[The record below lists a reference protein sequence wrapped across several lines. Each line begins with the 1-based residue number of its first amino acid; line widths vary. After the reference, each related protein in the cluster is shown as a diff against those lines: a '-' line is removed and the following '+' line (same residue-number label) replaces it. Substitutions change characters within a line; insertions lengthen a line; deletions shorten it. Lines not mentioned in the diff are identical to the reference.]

1 MPPQAEMLCTN
12 LIKTLKERLN
22 ALDFL
27 ERHRQSDKDFTRQRC
42 LPFGNVVLFLLNLV
56 KRSLQDELDEFFN
69 LNRGEAVATP
79 VVTKSAFSQA
89 RKKLK
94 AEAFIEL
101 NTVQVDYFY
110 AHFPY
115 QTWHGFR
122 LLAVDGST
130 TQLPASTE
138 IINHFGLWHSA
149 PVARVSQLFD
159 VLNEVT
165 VEALIGS
172 KAVGEREFAAHHF
185 EKVGPGDL
193 VLLDRGYPAFWLFVL
208 IRQHRANF
216 CARMPAGVWGEVD
229 RFIASGLNEQIIE
242 LVPCPTALAEC
253 QARHLPT
260 TPLKVCLVRIELET
274 GEVEVLVTSLL
285 DREQYPHAVFKD
297 LYHHR
302 WPVEENYKVM
312 KYRIEVENWSG
323 KSKLA
328 IYQDFHAK
336 VFTMNLTALLAHP
349 AQTVVKQQSQTKKYA
364 YQVNFTQALSKMK
377 NTVVLLFQQPA
388 ISNLL
393 DRLWQAMTHI
403 IEPIRPGRTY
413 PRKKSIKPKRFAMT
427 YKPIR

>member
-1 MPPQAEMLCTN
+1 MSPQTEMLCTK
-12 LIKTLKERLN
+12 LIKSLKERLN
-22 ALDFL
+22 SLDFL
-27 ERHRQSDKDFTRQRC
+27 ERHRQSEKVFIRQRC
-42 LPFGNVVLFLLNLV
+42 LPFVTVVLFLLNLV

-69 LNRGEAVATP
+69 LSRGEAVATQ

-115 QTWHGFR
+115 QTWHGLR
-122 LLAVDGST
+122 LLGVDGST
-130 TQLPASTE
+130 TQLPVTTE
-138 IINHFGLWHSA
+138 VINHFGLWHGT

-165 VEALIGS
+165 LEALIGP
-172 KAVGEREFAAHHF
+172 KAVGERELAARHMA
-185 EKVGPGDL
+185 KAGPGDL

-208 IRQHRANF
+208 IRQQGADF
-216 CARMPAGVWGEVD
+216 CARMPLGIWGEVD
-229 RFIASGLNEQIIE
+229 RFIASGLNDQIID
-242 LVPCPTALAEC
+242 LSPCPTAVTDC

-260 TPLKVCLVRIELET
+260 TPLKVRLLRIDLDN

-285 DREQYPHAVFKD
+285 DQAQVPLSLFKE

-312 KYRIEVENWSG
+312 KYRVEVENWSG

-336 VFTMNLTALLAHP
+336 VFTMNLTAILAHP
-349 AQTVVKQQSQTKKYA
+349 AQTVVAQHSQTKKYD
-364 YQVNFTQALSKMK
+364 YQVNFTHLLSKMK
-377 NTVVLLFQQPA
+377 DTVVLLFQQPT
-388 ISNLL
+388 ISTILG
-393 DRLWQAMTHI
+393 RLWQVMTHI
-403 IEPIRPGRTY
+403 IEPIRPDRKY

-427 YKPIR
+427 YKPVR